1 MEDEDAVHKIYIQ
14 YMPNEGFEEDWGAV
28 WPFNTRFSQ
37 KNLGEALLQLQS
49 EQDEVYL
56 WCDPMCIDQA
66 NNVEKLAHRLLE
78 CTKPTYLRKEFSC
91 LVGNK

>member
-14 YMPNEGFEEDWGAV
+14 YMPNEGFGEDWGAV

-49 EQDEVYL
+49 E
-56 WCDPMCIDQA
+56 
-66 NNVEKLAHRLLE
+66 
-78 CTKPTYLRKEFSC
+78 
-91 LVGNK
+91 